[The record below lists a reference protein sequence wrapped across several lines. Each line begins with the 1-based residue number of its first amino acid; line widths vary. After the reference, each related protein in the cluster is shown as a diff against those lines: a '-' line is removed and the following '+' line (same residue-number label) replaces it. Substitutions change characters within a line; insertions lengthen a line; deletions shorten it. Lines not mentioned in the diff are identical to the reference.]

1 MFLYK
6 RKAYYHE
13 TDKMGVVHHS
23 SYVKWME
30 ETRAEFVDSVGLSS
44 RKLDEEG
51 LLCPVAGLTVDYK
64 KPVEFMDEVEI
75 RLYITE
81 YDGTLLSLRYDFFN
95 RGTLCTQATSKH
107 FYIKNGWLASLKKEA
122 PELDAILKRLAVED
136 RAIAQGPAN
145 QKTDREGDS

>member
-1 MFLYK
+1 MFLFK

-13 TDKMGVVHHS
+13 TDKMGIVHHS
-23 SYVKWME
+23 SYIKWME
-30 ETRAEFVDSVGLSS
+30 ETRVEFVNSVGLDSK
-44 RKLDEEG
+44 KLDEEG

-75 RLYITE
+75 RLYITQ
-81 YDGTLLSLRYDFFN
+81 YDSTMLSLRYDFYN
-95 RGTLCTQATSKH
+95 KGTLCTRATSQH

-136 RAIAQGPAN
+136 RELTDGPAA
-145 QKTDREGDS
+145 DSPAE